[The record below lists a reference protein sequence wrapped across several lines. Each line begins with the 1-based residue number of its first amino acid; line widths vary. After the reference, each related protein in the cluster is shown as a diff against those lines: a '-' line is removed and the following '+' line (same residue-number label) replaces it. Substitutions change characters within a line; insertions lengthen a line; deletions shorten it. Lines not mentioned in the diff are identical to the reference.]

1 MIINIRGTNGSGKTT
16 LARAFQ
22 EPGARVVNLAQY
34 SKPTKREPDRMLWST
49 GVLFEVAGLGRV
61 ICVGPYHTPTGGMDA
76 LPSFEVNQDAINAAA
91 RMADHV
97 ICEGVL
103 ASTVAGSWLKF
114 FQGREQLMGHHVLV
128 GYLDTPVETCLERIR
143 ERQARAGRVRE
154 IKEEQ
159 VRDKV
164 RAINATRAKFEAAGI
179 ATIDLPGAAVPG
191 QPAGYLAAEVLRD
204 YITRSAQ

>member
-22 EPGARVVNLAQY
+22 EPGARVVDLAQY
-34 SKPTKREPDRMLWST
+34 SKPTKSEPDRKLWST
-49 GVLFEVAGLGRV
+49 GVLSEVPGLGKV

-76 LPSFEVNQDAINAAA
+76 LPSFDVNQDAINAAA

-114 FQGREQLMGHHVLV
+114 FSQFDYPDHEPVIA
-128 GYLDTPVETCLERIR
+128 YLDTPVDVCLQRIR
-143 ERQARAGRVRE
+143 ERQARAGKVRE
-154 IKEEQ
+154 IKEDQ

-164 RAINATRAKFEAAGI
+164 RAINATRAKFDAAGI
-179 ATIDLPGAAVPG
+179 RTIDLPHQGT
-191 QPAGYLAAEVLRD
+191 LAAEALRD
-204 YITRSAQ
+204 FITRSTQ